1 MKRVAVFDFDGTITR
16 KDTLIEFIRFAKGS
30 AALYWGLLLHLP
42 WLILM
47 KLH

>member
-30 AALYWGLLLHLP
+30 AALYWGCYS
-42 WLILM
+42 ICRGSF
-47 KLH
+47 